1 MEQVKDNIYSYTLEQ
16 LATKMVGLE
25 QKPFR
30 AKQLFSWLYK
40 KDASSFEMMS
50 DISKAFQQVLNDK
63 FTLDLPSI
71 YTKQVSNDGTIKL
84 LLELKDGKKI
94 ETVLMKYVYGDAI
107 CVTSEVGCNMGCK
120 FCASGLLKKVRNVT
134 VDELV
139 GQVIVMNRFL
149 KEIDPTRRVTHLVV
163 MGTGE
168 PFDNYDNVINFIRII
183 NSQFGLDIG
192 ARHITVSTCGIVPG
206 ILKYGK
212 EGIQINLAVSLH
224 APTNEIRNQIMPINK
239 TFPLEVLIPALIQ
252 YYKDSK
258 REMTFEYIM
267 IKDLNDTPECAYK
280 LIDLIRPTHGFVN
293 LIPYNEVMEND
304 FKRSSNNRIH
314 AFHDILLKNGIKATI
329 RKEFGSD
336 IDAACGQ
343 LRARYEHK

>member
-1 MEQVKDNIYSYTLEQ
+1 MENTKDNIYSYTLDQ
-16 LATKMVGLE
+16 LVTKMVGLD
-25 QKPFR
+25 QKPYR

-40 KDASSFEMMS
+40 KDASNFEMMT
-50 DISKAFQQVLNDK
+50 DVSKSFQATLNEK
-63 FTLDLPSI
+63 FTMELPKI
-71 YTKQVSNDGTIKL
+71 YTKQVSSDGTVKL

-94 ETVLMKYVYGDAI
+94 ETVLMRYNYGDAI

-120 FCASGLLKKVRNVT
+120 FCASGLLKKVRNVS

-149 KEIDPTRRVTHLVV
+149 KEIEPNKRVSHLVV

-168 PFDNYDNVINFIRII
+168 PFDNYDNVINFIKII

-212 EGIQINLAVSLH
+212 EGLQINLAISLH

-239 TFPLEVLIPALIQ
+239 TYPLEKLIPAIIQ
-252 YYKDSK
+252 YYNDSK

-267 IKDLNDTPECAYK
+267 IKDLNDTEECAYK

-314 AFHDILLKNGIKATI
+314 KFHDILLKNGIKSTI

-343 LRARYEHK
+343 LRARHEHD

>member
-1 MEQVKDNIYSYTLEQ
+1 MENTKDNIYSYTLDQ
-16 LATKMVGLE
+16 LATKMVGLQ
-25 QKPFR
+25 QKPYR

-40 KDASSFEMMS
+40 KDANNFEMMS
-50 DISKAFQQVLNDK
+50 DVSKSFQTTLNEK
-63 FTLDLPSI
+63 FTMKLPKI
-71 YTKQVSNDGTIKL
+71 FTKQISSDGTIKL

-94 ETVLMKYVYGDAI
+94 ETVLMKYIYGDAI

-120 FCASGLLKKVRNVT
+120 FCASGLLKKVRNLS

-149 KEIDPTRRVTHLVV
+149 KEIDPSRRVTHLVV

-212 EGIQINLAVSLH
+212 EGLQINLAVSLH

-239 TFPLEVLIPALIQ
+239 TYPLEKLIPALIQ
-252 YYKDSK
+252 YYQDSK

-267 IKDLNDTPECAYK
+267 IKDLNDTEECAYK

-314 AFHDILLKNGIKATI
+314 KFHDILLKNGIKATI